1 MREIAVHIE
10 SIDHIVLTVAD
21 VGATCAFYARV
32 LGMEVVTFGAGRRAL
47 AFGTQKINLHA
58 VGAELEPR
66 APNAMP
72 GTGDLCLITAT
83 PMPQVLAHLAA
94 CGVDVLLGPVP
105 RTGARGPILSVYFR
119 DPDGNLVEVSNYP
132 AATP

>member
-1 MREIAVHIE
+1 MTGARMKIDA
-10 SIDHIVLTVAD
+10 IDHLVLTVAD
-21 VGATCAFYARV
+21 IEATCAFYARV
-32 LGMEVVTFGAGRRAL
+32 LGMQVVTFGAGRRAL
-47 AFGTQKINLHA
+47 AFGSQKINLHA

-72 GTGDLCLITAT
+72 GTGDLCLITAV

-94 CGVDVLLGPVP
+94 CGVDILQGPVP

-132 AATP
+132 AAG

>member
-1 MREIAVHIE
+1 MNIDA
-10 SIDHIVLTVAD
+10 IDHIVLTVAD
-21 VGATCAFYARV
+21 VEATCAFYARV
-32 LGMEVVTFGAGRRAL
+32 LGMDVVTFGAGRRAL
-47 AFGTQKINLHA
+47 AFGSQKINLHA

-72 GTGDLCLITAT
+72 GTGDLCLVTAV

-94 CGVDVLLGPVP
+94 CGVEVLQGPVP

-119 DPDGNLVEVSNYP
+119 DPDGNLVEVSNYYE
-132 AATP
+132 AAGA

>member
-1 MREIAVHIE
+1 MKIDA
-10 SIDHIVLTVAD
+10 IDHIVLTVVD
-21 VGATCAFYARV
+21 VERTCAFYARV
-32 LGMEVVTFGAGRRAL
+32 LGMEVVTFGADRRAL
-47 AFGTQKINLHA
+47 AFGSQKINLHA

-83 PMPQVLAHLAA
+83 PMPRVLAHLAA
-94 CGVDVLLGPVP
+94 CSVEVLQGPVP

-132 AATP
+132 AAGA

>member
-1 MREIAVHIE
+1 MTRAGVNID

-21 VGATCAFYARV
+21 VEATCAFYARV
-32 LGMEVVTFGAGRRAL
+32 LGMQVVTFGAGRRAL
-47 AFGTQKINLHA
+47 AFGSQKINLHA

-66 APNAMP
+66 APHAMP
-72 GTGDLCLITAT
+72 GTGDLCLVTGT

-94 CGVDVLLGPVP
+94 CGVKVLQGPVP

-119 DPDGNLVEVSNYP
+119 DPDDNLVEVSNYP
-132 AATP
+132 AAGT

>member
-1 MREIAVHIE
+1 MTGEGMKIDP
-10 SIDHIVLTVAD
+10 IDHVVLTVVD
-21 VGATCAFYARV
+21 VEATCAFYARV

-47 AFGTQKINLHA
+47 AFGSQKINLHA

-83 PMPQVLAHLAA
+83 PMPRVLAHLAA
-94 CGVDVLLGPVP
+94 CGVAVLQGPVP

-132 AATP
+132 AAGA